1 MKVRAGIFFLLL
13 FWISLL
19 PGLSL
24 ASSLEDLD
32 LELGELRSREETLRV
47 EYQSLKDSA
56 QSLSCE
62 IEALR
67 PPDGSEPGLLKRA
80 RLEGF
85 LKESKE
91 IETTLRETELR
102 LLELQEKIAKV
113 RDELIS
119 ALTARIE
126 TLEKEA
132 KKDKDPQLLSSILDL
147 RRRKGELLDEA
158 FRQLSPR
165 VVLPSPDLDDSPVE
179 VETKLEVLDLARV
192 HLEKQLDNIIAQ
204 VDGLERQVTLN
215 RGLREFLEDTSDFSR
230 EVSRRDELLARAPT
244 SNEEGASQNDFGTIP
259 IIIPDATGAV
269 CAVCPQGEPTSSV
282 QHLELSDATLS
293 PGLSTPSFS
302 SIEEKIEYLRG
313 KRATI
318 EQLLRRI
325 DERQRAITKTSR

>member
-1 MKVRAGIFFLLL
+1 MIFFWL
-13 FWISLL
+13 FSCLL

-32 LELGELRSREETLRV
+32 RELGELRSREETLRA

-67 PPDGSEPGLLKRA
+67 PPDGSEPGLIKRA

-91 IETTLRETELR
+91 IETTLRETESR
-102 LLELQEKIAKV
+102 LLELQEKIDLV

-119 ALTARIE
+119 VLTARIE

-132 KKDKDPQLLSSILDL
+132 KKEQDPRLLSSILDL
-147 RRRKGELLDEA
+147 RRRKGELLDET

-165 VVLPSPDLDDSPVE
+165 VVLPSPDLDDSPEE
-179 VETKLEVLDLARV
+179 VEIKLEVLELARV
-192 HLEKQLDNIIAQ
+192 HLKKQLDNILAQ
-204 VDGLERQVTLN
+204 VDGLERQVALN

-230 EVSRRDELLARAPT
+230 EVSRRDELLARAPA
-244 SNEEGASQNDFGTIP
+244 SSEGGETPDDFGSIP
-259 IIIPDATGAV
+259 MIIPDAGGEV
-269 CAVCPQGEPTSSV
+269 CPVCPQGEPTSSV

-302 SIEEKIEYLRG
+302 SIEERIEYLRW
-313 KRATI
+313 KQATI
-318 EQLLRRI
+318 EQLLGRI
-325 DERQRAITKTSR
+325 DERQQAIAETSQ